1 MSEVQGNDEVNAD
14 VNHDEID
21 AAMQAAW
28 EALEVGNVQKA
39 RTAAG
44 EILAHWPVAAAE
56 IAMLQAACDREEGHF
71 ESALARLAEAAKSDP
86 EWATPELW
94 MAEILSESPEGQA
107 EALRHAKRA
116 VDLAEE
122 EDEFLGALGCK
133 AAIELEL
140 GRLAEARKT
149 LAELPP
155 AEVPLA
161 DPVVALEFVHLLI
174 EAEAPA
180 EARARLGVLTENH
193 PAYADAWYLRGVL
206 ADMEGD
212 GDTRT
217 TSWVKTRE
225 LDLSEIDAEGG
236 EGDGQGHEGEGE
248 GEGQGPTEG
257 HTHDEDCVHLTEAE
271 LAEVAEETL
280 ATMPEELRGRLAGI
294 PILVADIPAA
304 VDVQG
309 GTDPRALGLFHGATH
324 AESGADPAL
333 TQILLFRKNIERVA
347 HDRESVRDE
356 VRTTL
361 LHEAGH
367 FFGLDEAAL
376 ERLGI

>member
-1 MSEVQGNDEVNAD
+1 MSEVEGEL
-14 VNHDEID
+14 NHDEID
-21 AAMQAAW
+21 TAMQAAW
-28 EALEVGNVQKA
+28 EALEVGDVQKA
-39 RTAAG
+39 RAAAG

-94 MAEILSESPEGQA
+94 MAEILSESPEGQT

-133 AAIELEL
+133 AAIEVEL

-149 LAELPP
+149 LGELPP

-193 PAYADAWYLRGVL
+193 PTYADAWYLSGVL

-212 GDTRT
+212 ADTRT

-225 LDLSEIDAEGG
+225 LDLAEIDAEA
-236 EGDGQGHEGEGE
+236 EDGDGQEDEDDGHGHA
-248 GEGQGPTEG
+248 EG

-271 LAEVAEETL
+271 LAEVGEETL

-304 VDVQG
+304 IDVQG

-333 TQILLFRKNIERVA
+333 TQIVLFRKNIERVA

-376 ERLGI
+376 ERLGL

>member
-1 MSEVQGNDEVNAD
+1 MSEVEGEL
-14 VNHDEID
+14 NHDEID
-21 AAMQAAW
+21 TAMQAAW
-28 EALEVGNVQKA
+28 EALEVGDVQKA
-39 RTAAG
+39 RAAAG
-44 EILAHWPVAAAE
+44 EILAQWPVAAAE

-94 MAEILSESPEGQA
+94 MAEILSESPEGQT

-133 AAIELEL
+133 AAIEVEL

-149 LAELPP
+149 LNELPP
-155 AEVPLA
+155 SEVPLA

-174 EAEAPA
+174 EAEAPT

-193 PAYADAWYLRGVL
+193 PTYADAWYLSGVL

-212 GDTRT
+212 ADTRT

-225 LDLSEIDAEGG
+225 LDLAEIDAEAQG
-236 EGDGQGHEGEGE
+236 GDGHEHDHQDDSQADGHGHA
-248 GEGQGPTEG
+248 EG

-271 LAEVAEETL
+271 LAEVGEETL
-280 ATMPEELRGRLAGI
+280 ATIPEELRGRLAGI
-294 PILVADIPAA
+294 PILVVDIPAA

-333 TQILLFRKNIERVA
+333 TQIVLFRKNIERVA

-376 ERLGI
+376 ERLGL

>member
-1 MSEVQGNDEVNAD
+1 MSEVEVEVNDEQ
-14 VNHDEID
+14 ID

-28 EALEVGNVQKA
+28 EALELGDVPKA
-39 RTAAG
+39 RAAAE
-44 EILAHWPVAAAE
+44 EILARWPVAAAE
-56 IAMLQAACDREEGHF
+56 IAMLQAACDREEGLF
-71 ESALARLAEAAKSDP
+71 ESALGRLAEAAKSDP

-94 MAEILSESPEGQA
+94 MAEILSESQEGDSQA
-107 EALRHAKRA
+107 KALQHAKRA
-116 VDLAEE
+116 VDLAED
-122 EDEFLGALGCK
+122 EDEFLSALGCK

-149 LAELPP
+149 LKELPP

-174 EAEAPA
+174 EAEVPA
-180 EARARLGVLTENH
+180 EARARLAVLTEQH
-193 PAYADAWYLRGVL
+193 PTYADAWYLRGVL

-212 GDTRT
+212 AEART
-217 TSWVKTRE
+217 ASWVKTRE
-225 LDLSEIDAEGG
+225 LDLAEIDAEAHG
-236 EGDGQGHEGEGE
+236 EGDGEGDG
-248 GEGQGPTEG
+248 GSGGANGSG
-257 HTHDEDCVHLTEAE
+257 HTHGEDCVHLTEAD

-280 ATMPEELRGRLAGI
+280 ATIPDELRARLAGV
-294 PILVADIPAA
+294 PIIVADIPAA
-304 VDVQG
+304 VDVLG
-309 GTDPRALGLFHGATH
+309 GTDPRALGLFHGATQ
-324 AESGADPAL
+324 AERGLEPAL
-333 TQILLFRKNIERVA
+333 TEIVLFRKNIERIA
-347 HDRESVRDE
+347 HDQESVRDE

>member
-1 MSEVQGNDEVNAD
+1 MNQD

-21 AAMQAAW
+21 VAMQAAW
-28 EALEVGNVQKA
+28 EALEVGDVQKA
-39 RTAAG
+39 RASAE
-44 EILAHWPVAAAE
+44 EILARWPVAAAE

-94 MAEILSESPEGQA
+94 MAEILSESAEGQT

-161 DPVVALEFVHLLI
+161 DPIVALEFVHLLV

-193 PAYADAWYLRGVL
+193 PTYADAWYLRGVL

-212 GDTRT
+212 ADTRT
-217 TSWVKTRE
+217 ASWVKTRE
-225 LDLSEIDAEGG
+225 LDLAEIDGG
-236 EGDGQGHEGEGE
+236 EDDTDDESDGDGDGG
-248 GEGQGPTEG
+248 G
-257 HTHDEDCVHLTEAE
+257 HTHRHDEDCVHLTEAE

-280 ATMPEELRGRLAGI
+280 ATIPEELRGRLAGI

-304 VDVQG
+304 ADVQG

-324 AESGADPAL
+324 AESGSDPAL

-376 ERLGI
+376 ERLGL